1 MEIKSESNQKTVDTL
16 KRSQS
21 EYSHR
26 QGMSLKQRMKEGP
39 VFGFAVFTGA
49 LCVIETIGNWGYDFV
64 YLDVEH
70 TSLAVGP
77 ELERQI
83 MAARL
88 AGVPAVVRMTGS
100 DEVDIRKVLEMGAE
114 GVVVPHVRTREDAAQ
129 IVHAAK
135 FPPLGRRGA
144 ESNVRAAGF
153 GGPGFNWQ
161 DYISWSNAESLI
173 IPMAEDFEFTE
184 NVDDIFSVA
193 GIDAVNFGPID
204 YSLSAG
210 LPIGYKI
217 DHPSLAAAYE
227 KIESKARAKNI
238 GIMCPVIPATLDN
251 AKDMISRGVTML
263 ILGND
268 MYHFQEACKNIMN
281 NCVTPIRS

>member
-1 MEIKSESNQKTVDTL
+1 MTL
-16 KRSQS
+16 KS
-21 EYSHR
+21 
-26 QGMSLKQRMKEGP
+26 RMKQGP

-49 LCVIETIGNWGYDFV
+49 LCVIEAIGSWGYDFV

-70 TSLAVGP
+70 TSLGVGP

-88 AGVPAVVRMTGS
+88 AGIPSVVRLTGT

-114 GVVVPHVRTREDAAQ
+114 GVVIPHVRTRDDAAA
-129 IVHAAK
+129 IIHAAK

-153 GGPGFNWQ
+153 GGPGFSWPE
-161 DYISWSNAESLI
+161 YIARSNADSLI
-173 IPMAEDFEFTE
+173 IPMAEDFEFAD
-184 NVDDIFSVA
+184 NVDEILSVE
-193 GIDAVNFGPID
+193 GIDAINFGPID
-204 YSLSAG
+204 YSLSAN

-217 DHPSLAAAYE
+217 DHPSLFEAYK
-227 KIESKARAKNI
+227 KIETRARAKGI
-238 GIMCPVIPATLDN
+238 GIMCPVVPPTREN
-251 AKDMISRGVTML
+251 ARDMIAKGVTML

-268 MYHFQEACKNIMN
+268 MHHLQTAFKTIMAE
-281 NCVTPIRS
+281 CVTPIRKG